1 MLEVLN
7 VFKAYHIESPIKLL
21 KEEEKKRKR
30 AIIIFAA
37 TTAIYYKIAS
47 KYINLH

>member
-1 MLEVLN
+1 MLEVIN

-30 AIIIFAA
+30 AG
-37 TTAIYYKIAS
+37 KS
-47 KYINLH
+47 KKTIKKQSKEDVEW

>member
-30 AIIIFAA
+30 AG
-37 TTAIYYKIAS
+37 KS
-47 KYINLH
+47 KKTQEMQNKEDVEW